1 MVLSTYE
8 VFHSL
13 PPITDKKIK
22 TFVALSLCRFVAITD
37 YSLLLQPSDVK
48 LVSNAYK
55 AWLGKW

>member
-22 TFVALSLCRFVAITD
+22 TFVAITD
-37 YSLLLQPSDVK
+37 YTILQRSDVK